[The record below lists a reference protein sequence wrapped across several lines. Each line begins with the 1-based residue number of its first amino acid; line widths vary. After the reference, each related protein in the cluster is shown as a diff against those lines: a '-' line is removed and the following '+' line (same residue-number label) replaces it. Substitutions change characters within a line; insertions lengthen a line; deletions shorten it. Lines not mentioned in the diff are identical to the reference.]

1 MSNKIPQSIDFKI
14 SNHEIKIKSILF
26 SQENIDWDDEGLEQ
40 GVSFGKGY
48 AIFDPIAEGEFFA
61 KINIFFKSSY
71 EKDKNALRAIVIPFE
86 VFNPENIYLSSME
99 TIQKVDIDLAKAEY
113 SLYFEVCEPEDID
126 EVYYNITFVKE
137 KTEAIYLIDDIFG
150 AKKGD
155 KLF

>member
-1 MSNKIPQSIDFKI
+1 MKKVIDFKI
-14 SNHEIKIKSILF
+14 SNHEIKIKSVLF
-26 SQENIDWDDEGLEQ
+26 TQENIDWDDEGLEQ
-40 GVSFGKGY
+40 GVSFKKGY

-61 KINIFFKSSY
+61 KINISLKNIY

-86 VFNPENIYLSSME
+86 VVSVDNIYLSSME
-99 TIQKVDIDLAKAEY
+99 TIQKVDIDLEKAEY

-137 KTEAIYLIDDIFG
+137 KTEARYLIDDIFG

>member
-1 MSNKIPQSIDFKI
+1 MPQSIDFKI
-14 SNHEIKIKSILF
+14 SNHEIKIKSVLF

-61 KINIFFKSSY
+61 KINISLKSSY
-71 EKDKNALRAIVIPFE
+71 EKDKNALRAIVVPFE
-86 VFNPENIYLSSME
+86 VISANNIYLLSME
-99 TIQKVDIDLAKAEY
+99 TYHKIDINLEKAEY

-137 KTEAIYLIDDIFG
+137 KTKARYLIDDIFG
-150 AKKGD
+150 AKKETEI
-155 KLF
+155 F